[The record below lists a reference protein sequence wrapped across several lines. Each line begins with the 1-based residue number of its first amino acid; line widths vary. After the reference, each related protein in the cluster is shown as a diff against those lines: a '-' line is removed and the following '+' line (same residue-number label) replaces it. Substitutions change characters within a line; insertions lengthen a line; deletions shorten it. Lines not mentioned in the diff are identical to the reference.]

1 MTMSELWTPSD
12 DLLRQD
18 PIALQKLRT
27 PFDPPDLEAQ
37 GIKLFDVEDHAAN
50 EAAAC
55 IALASLDDGDDG
67 DDDEPG
73 EYDDDDAIEDHEDG
87 EGVAADV

>member
-1 MTMSELWTPSD
+1 MTDLWTPSD

-18 PIALQKLRT
+18 PIALQKLQT

-37 GIKLFDVEDHAAN
+37 GIKLFDVEDDAAN

-55 IALASLDDGDDG
+55 IVLASLDDDDVPG
-67 DDDEPG
+67 DEPG
-73 EYDDDDAIEDHEDG
+73 ESDDDDAIEDPEDDG
-87 EGVAADV
+87 HLSADV